1 MLTEYA
7 CTRREL
13 SCIIGNLF
21 TEIEPPCERCGAAK
35 DLVKHTFR
43 MTNDRRFPKKYRF
56 TIVNRLHDLTID
68 IFQHIQEANE
78 LDLADLQEF
87 RERRYEQKKALTKC
101 KTVLFLIELSLELEL
116 ISNDQCAAWTK
127 AVLDVKYM
135 TAKWRKQDQ
144 QRAATMQRGTPA
156 RR

>member
-1 MLTEYA
+1 VFEMNPPPKQAEQSEFT
-7 CTRREL
+7 
-13 SCIIGNLF
+13 II
-21 TEIEPPCERCGAAK
+21 AKAK

-87 RERRYEQKKALTKC
+87 RKRRYEQKKALTKC